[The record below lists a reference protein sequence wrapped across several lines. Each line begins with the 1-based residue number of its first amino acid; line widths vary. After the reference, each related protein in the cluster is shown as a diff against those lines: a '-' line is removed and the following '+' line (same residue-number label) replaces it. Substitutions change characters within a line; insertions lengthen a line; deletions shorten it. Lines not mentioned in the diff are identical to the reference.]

1 MIVPW
6 GCVVVSS
13 TPLVGLSIAG
23 VFTVLLCTW
32 DNSDTSY
39 SLLHFFISP
48 LFFQEDQLRTASHHF
63 Q

>member
-6 GCVVVSS
+6 GCIVVSS
-13 TPLVGLSIAG
+13 APLVGLSIAG

-32 DNSDTSY
+32 NKSDTGY
-39 SLLHFFISP
+39 SPLHFFISP
-48 LFFQEDQLRTASHHF
+48 LFYQEAQLRTASHHF

>member
-6 GCVVVSS
+6 SCVVVSPA
-13 TPLVGLSIAG
+13 PLVGLSIAS
-23 VFTVLLCTW
+23 VFTVLLCTC
-32 DNSDTSY
+32 DKSDTSY
-39 SLLHFFISP
+39 SPLHFFISP